1 MFAKVI
7 VPEAG
12 ELVELIQLYQ
22 CAAARK
28 SHCLGFRNH
37 RAAPNCVSRLSRAL
51 VSCCFYKMVC
61 VVTFFMT
68 SVCLCN
74 STDWLIC

>member
-22 CAAARK
+22 RTAVRK
-28 SHCLGFRNH
+28 SHCPSFRNH
-37 RAAPNCVSRLSRAL
+37 RTAPNCVSRLRRAL
-51 VSCCFYKMVC
+51 VTCYFYKMVC